1 MVPTSAMPAPQRRAF
16 AIRMGVSMRRAA
28 SLGSCRSA
36 RLPGTRRFR
45 GPAPARLSRVPLMVA
60 FGDIGR
66 CLLFGAPMR
75 PWPSGAALRCRWR
88 GLPPR
93 IACCR
98 RSARAPASRERACP
112 SWRLPSSLEGRV
124 PRRRFPRV
132 VSSKVPGRTP
142 WVLARSPPS
151 RLVRERGVG
160 RCARPSLMS
169 PMSVL
174 GRQEASRAERLGGV
188 EAPDGPVPSEGW
200 LPARSPPALNA
211 P

>member
-1 MVPTSAMPAPQRRAF
+1 MSKSVCSYSGVMPAGEANAMVPTSAMPAPQRRAF

-45 GPAPARLSRVPLMVA
+45 GPVPDRLSRVPLMVA
-60 FGDIGR
+60 FGGIGR

-93 IACCR
+93 IAGCR
-98 RSARAPASRERACP
+98 RSVRAPASR
-112 SWRLPSSLEGRV
+112 
-124 PRRRFPRV
+124 
-132 VSSKVPGRTP
+132 
-142 WVLARSPPS
+142 
-151 RLVRERGVG
+151 
-160 RCARPSLMS
+160 ARPSLMS

-188 EAPDGPVPSEGW
+188 EAPDGAVPSEGR
-200 LPARSPPALNA
+200 LPARSSPALRA